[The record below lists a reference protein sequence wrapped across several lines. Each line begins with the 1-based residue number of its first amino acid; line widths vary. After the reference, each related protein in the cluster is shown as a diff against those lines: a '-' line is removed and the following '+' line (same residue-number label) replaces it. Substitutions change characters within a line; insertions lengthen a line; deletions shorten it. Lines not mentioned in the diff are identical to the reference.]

1 MDLVSMLIVN
11 AIITVVVQVYFLNI
25 VLQHQPVKVAITS
38 AEKVIFIDN
47 FRAYEVQLSSALLI
61 AL

>member
-1 MDLVSMLIVN
+1 MLIVN